1 MLGTITIRGDFK
13 PKTAKPGDKVDRK
26 EELRDTV
33 IDRDKNGN
41 LLEIRE
47 NCKDKK
53 ISLDVCF
60 YLNKERIEDESRYTK
75 DLDNLLKIV
84 LDVLPDYM
92 DNAKINE
99 GLGLFKNDNLVFE
112 IHATK
117 EFIFNKNDEG
127 IEIKISEH
135 KKELCRHTE

>member
-1 MLGTITIRGDFK
+1 MLGVITIRGDFE
-13 PKTAKPGDKVDRK
+13 PKTAKPGDEVERK
-26 EELRDTV
+26 EELRDT
-33 IDRDKNGN
+33 IRERIKN
-41 LLEIRE
+41 LPEIQE
-47 NCKDKK
+47 NCKGKE

-60 YLNKERIEDESRYTK
+60 YLNKERVEDKSRYTK

-135 KKELCRHTE
+135 KKEL